1 MLPGLKLVTAAVQLQ
16 LLKMADQELML
27 KEELNFKITNSTA
40 DKCSILT
47 NQKINKNIFST

>member
-16 LLKMADQELML
+16 LQKMVDLELML

-40 DKCSILT
+40 DKCSILI

>member
-16 LLKMADQELML
+16 LQKMVDQELML

-40 DKCSILT
+40 DKYSILT